1 MAPSSRMAQ
10 RLRWLARPLAI
21 VSIWLIAAGFFG
33 TAYVIGT
40 GRRLPRQ
47 MEVPNFIGAF
57 AVSAIVSAVVALFL
71 GGRRRWA
78 VEAVLSISIL
88 IVTPIASAYAMFWL
102 VPTFGQSL
110 LGMMPRDFLSYRRD
124 MQESAR
130 EIAGFAVP
138 AGTVLGILVGTI
150 AGLVLVLAGRWPRFV
165 GGLVVGLLLACAIA
179 SVHINLFDVVIDLVV
194 QTRLHGID
202 RAYHAWLMTSEVASA
217 IGATAGAV
225 VGAVISC
232 WAVRMGVRS
241 RRTATGRPGAGPG
254 L

>member
-1 MAPSSRMAQ
+1 M
-10 RLRWLARPLAI
+10 
-21 VSIWLIAAGFFG
+21 SIWLIAVGFFG
-33 TAYVIGT
+33 TAYIIGT
-40 GRRLPRQ
+40 GRRQLRS
-47 MEVPNFIGAF
+47 MEVSDFVSAF

-71 GGRRRWA
+71 GGRKRWA

-88 IVTPIASAYAMFWL
+88 IVTPVAAAYALFWL
-102 VPTFGQSL
+102 APTMGQYL
-110 LGMMPRDFLSYRRD
+110 LEMKPRGFLSYRRD
-124 MQESAR
+124 ILGSAR

-138 AGTVLGILVGTI
+138 AGTVLGILVGAI
-150 AGLVLVLAGRWPRFV
+150 AGLLLVLARRWPRFV

-179 SVHINLFDVVIDLVV
+179 SVHINLFDVVIDFVV

-217 IGATAGAV
+217 VGATAGAV

-232 WAVRMGVRS
+232 WAAVRMDVRS
-241 RRTATGRPGAGPG
+241 RRTAAGRPGAGPG